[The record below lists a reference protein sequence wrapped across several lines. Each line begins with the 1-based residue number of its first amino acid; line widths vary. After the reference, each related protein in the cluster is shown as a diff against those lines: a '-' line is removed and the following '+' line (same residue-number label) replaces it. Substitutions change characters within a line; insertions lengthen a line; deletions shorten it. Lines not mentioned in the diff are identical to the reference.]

1 MFAPLCLDS
10 DPNIYG
16 YFGLSGVKSIEE
28 GISAGA
34 FSFEAFSEQINNA
47 ILPEHELPKVVFNA
61 SNGNALYSG
70 DQLQASAL
78 QLLACIKV

>member
-1 MFAPLCLDS
+1 MT
-10 DPNIYG
+10 G
-16 YFGLSGVKSIEE
+16 YFGLSGVKSKEE
-28 GISAGA
+28 SISAGA
-34 FSFEAFSEQINNA
+34 FSFETFSDQINNA

-78 QLLACIKV
+78 QVLACIKV

>member
-1 MFAPLCLDS
+1 MT
-10 DPNIYG
+10 G

-28 GISAGA
+28 CISAGA
-34 FSFEAFSEQINNA
+34 FSFEAFTDQINNA

-78 QLLACIKV
+78 QVLACIKI